1 MRISEGEMQ
10 VRRKRFIKV
19 AFKLFCKHGI
29 AQVSME
35 QIAKTAQIS
44 ENTIYRYFDNKETLV
59 QEAFFRL
66 WDTIMQKVER
76 SVEGVADYHA
86 LTGYEQ
92 VHVWI
97 EAFRRLYEENK
108 EFIVFS
114 YEAKLYLLRRGIKL
128 DGVSRDVLPH
138 SLREPFIAALNKGK
152 EDGSIAATADS
163 EDLFYAL
170 WGAIHGYIVKIV
182 IYGQLAGEDSPW
194 ESRYDVLE
202 RGVLCSLH
210 NGCEAAG
217 R

>member
-35 QIAKTAQIS
+35 QIAKAAKIG

-66 WDTIMQKVER
+66 WDAIMQKVER
-76 SVEGVADYHA
+76 GAEGVADYDT

-92 VHVWI
+92 VCVWI
-97 EAFRRLYEENK
+97 ETFRRLYEENRD
-108 EFIVFS
+108 FIVFS
-114 YEAKLYLLRRGIKL
+114 YEAKLYLLRRNIKL
-128 DGVSRDVLPH
+128 DGVQQDVLMH
-138 SLREPFIAALNKGK
+138 SFREPCIAALEKGK
-152 EDGSIAATADS
+152 ADGSIAATADS
-163 EDLFYAL
+163 EDMFYAL
-170 WGAIHGYIVKIV
+170 WGSIRGYIVKIV
-182 IYGQLAGEDSPW
+182 IYGQLFGEESPW

-210 NGCEAAG
+210 YGCESAG
-217 R
+217 A